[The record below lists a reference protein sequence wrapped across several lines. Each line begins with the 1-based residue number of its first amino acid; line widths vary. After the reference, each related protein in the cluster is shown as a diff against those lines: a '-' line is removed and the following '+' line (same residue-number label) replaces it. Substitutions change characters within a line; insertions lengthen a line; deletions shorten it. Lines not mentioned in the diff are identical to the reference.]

1 MSTISFAVIGGS
13 GLDHMPGLQEV
24 QEVNPETPFGY
35 PSAPIVIGTLEGRRI
50 AFLARHGDGHRFSA
64 SDVPYRANIY
74 ALKSLGID
82 RVISIS
88 ACGSLR
94 EDFAPGDIVVPDQIF
109 DFTRQRARTFFDEGF
124 AVHIGVADPFCANLG
139 RQLVQAVK
147 DSAGVVHSTGSLI
160 TIEGPRFST
169 RSESTV
175 FRTWGIS
182 VINMSTAP
190 EAFLAREAEMCYAVM
205 NHVTDYDVWHIT
217 EKPVSVEM
225 ITEVLEHNREL
236 VFKTIR
242 HLARTMISA
251 RDCMCADALAG
262 AFITRP
268 KLISAQDRERLRV
281 LTGKYLG

>member
-1 MSTISFAVIGGS
+1 MSNISFAVIAGS
-13 GLDHMPGLQEV
+13 GLDNMPGLQEV
-24 QEVNPETPFGY
+24 QEVNPQTPFGY
-35 PSAPIVIGTLEGRRI
+35 PSAPIIIGVLEGCRI
-50 AFLARHGDGHRFSA
+50 AFLTRHGAGHKYSA

-82 RVISIS
+82 RVISVS

-109 DFTRQRARTFFDEGF
+109 DFTRQRARTFFDEGL
-124 AVHIGVADPFCANLG
+124 AVHIGVADPFCADLS

-147 DSAGVVHSTGSLI
+147 SSAGVVHSTGSLI

-175 FRTWGIS
+175 FRTWGMS

-225 ITEVLEHNREL
+225 ITEVLQHNRDL
-236 VFKTIR
+236 VYKTI
-242 HLARTMISA
+242 HNLARTMLTE
-251 RDCMCADALAG
+251 RDCACTNALAG

-268 KLISAQDRERLRV
+268 NVITAQDRERLKA